1 MAVTSRLVRAAR
13 ALAGW
18 KQDDLGKASG
28 VPTSTIRAF
37 EAGQTSRLM
46 AANERLIIEA
56 FERAGIEFTN
66 GDAPGV
72 RLSFWNH

>member
-1 MAVTSRLVRAAR
+1 MMITGKLIRAAR
-13 ALAGW
+13 ALAVW
-18 KQDDLGKASG
+18 TQDDLGKASD
-28 VPTSTIRAF
+28 VPKSTIRAI

-56 FERAGIEFTN
+56 FESAGVEFTN

-72 RLSFWNH
+72 RLRRAE

>member
-1 MAVTSRLVRAAR
+1 MVITGKLIRAAR

-18 KQDDLGKASG
+18 TQNDLGRISG
-28 VPTSTIRAF
+28 VSKSTIKAI

-46 AANERLIIEA
+46 AANERLVVDA
-56 FERAGIEFTN
+56 FESAGVEFTN

-72 RLSFWNH
+72 RLSFWDH